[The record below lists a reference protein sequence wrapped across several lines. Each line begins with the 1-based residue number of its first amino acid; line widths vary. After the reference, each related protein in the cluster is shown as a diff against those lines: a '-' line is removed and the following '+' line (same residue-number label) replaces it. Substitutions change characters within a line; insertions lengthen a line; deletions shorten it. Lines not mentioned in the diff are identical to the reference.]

1 MSLPT
6 VTSFTPRVCVC
17 VCPSQPQP
25 SSTCKCVFFFLV
37 VVVCWLEK
45 KKTRHKH
52 RHALTPDE
60 LPWRSGDGLIVFD
73 SFLQLPLTT
82 VRKKEGRKD
91 GDEGGRKTTEGE
103 RNKTHVSWEYGTCF
117 YSISMRNCSG
127 AGVRDK
133 HFTVGHMRW
142 VFYRSISSIEP
153 VGSLRQMCFICS
165 SGMAKKIKVTEPCRY
180 GMSCLR

>member
-1 MSLPT
+1 M
-6 VTSFTPRVCVC
+6 
-17 VCPSQPQP
+17 
-25 SSTCKCVFFFLV
+25 CVFFSCCCCLLA
-37 VVVCWLEK
+37 WE

-52 RHALTPDE
+52 SNRHALTPDE

-73 SFLQLPLTT
+73 SFLRLPLTT

-91 GDEGGRKTTEGE
+91 GDEGGRKTTEGVKE
-103 RNKTHVSWEYGTCF
+103 IKHMIGVSWEYGTCF

-133 HFTVGHMRW
+133 HFTVGQMRW

-153 VGSLRQMCFICS
+153 VGSLRQRSFICS
-165 SGMAKKIKVTEPCRY
+165 SGMAKKIKVMEPCRY